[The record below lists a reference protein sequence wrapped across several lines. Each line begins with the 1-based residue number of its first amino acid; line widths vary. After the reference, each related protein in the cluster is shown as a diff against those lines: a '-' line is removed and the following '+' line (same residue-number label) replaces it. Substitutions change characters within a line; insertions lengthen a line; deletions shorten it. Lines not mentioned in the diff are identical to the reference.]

1 MFGKPAGERQL
12 WHRAERLER
21 ARRTMELNE
30 AIGQKLLL
38 SFEGTD
44 SVPSEIVE
52 SIRQRKMAGVT
63 LFRSRNILNPAQVRR
78 LTEMLQAEAREAG
91 ALPLLV
97 AADQEGGQLMA
108 VGDATPFPGNMALGA
123 ARSEKLA
130 RETGRAIA
138 TELAAM
144 GINVNYAPVCDVN
157 SNPENPVIGI
167 RSFGDDPVLASRLC
181 AAMIE
186 GIQSAGVAATAKH
199 FPGHGDTSSDSH
211 MGLPVVHH
219 DRETSEKVD
228 LPPFRAAVRSGAR
241 LVMTAHV
248 AYPALTGRDDLPATL
263 SPEILKG
270 ILRSEMDFR
279 GVVVSDAM
287 NMHAIAQGEPLWVDL
302 VTAAT
307 AGIDLLLM
315 AHELPVQAAAHTVLT
330 QAVRRGLIPW
340 DEILDSARRVQELR
354 QWVPGVPRSPL
365 DVVRSNAHMEIAR
378 RTAEQSVTLVKDDAG
393 LVPLRPD
400 PNDCIALVVP
410 RPQNLTPADTS
421 SYEKVALA
429 DAIRRRHPKV
439 EEISVSFALTDTEI
453 AGAKQRTKKCDL
465 AIVGTI
471 NAFVE
476 PRQVTLVKALLSTKT
491 PAVVAALRL
500 PYDLRAFPE
509 VPTYVC
515 TYSLQESAMEA
526 LAEALFGEIR
536 FQGHLPV
543 SL

>member
-1 MFGKPAGERQL
+1 
-12 WHRAERLER
+12 
-21 ARRTMELNE
+21 MEMNE

-44 SVPSEIVE
+44 SVPSEIVDA
-52 SIRQRKMAGVT
+52 IRQRKMAGVT

-78 LTEMLQAEAREAG
+78 LTEMLQAEARRAG
-91 ALPLLV
+91 TLPLLV

-108 VGDATPFPGNMALGA
+108 VGDTTPFPGNMALGA
-123 ARSEKLA
+123 ARSEELA

-144 GINVNYAPVCDVN
+144 GINVNYAPVCDIN

-167 RSFGDDPVLASRLC
+167 RSFGDDPALASRLC

-211 MGLPVVHH
+211 LRLPVVHH
-219 DRETSEKVD
+219 ERETLETVD
-228 LPPFRAAVRSGAR
+228 LPPFRAAIRSGVR

-270 ILRSEMDFR
+270 ILRSELGFG

-287 NMHAIAQGEPLWVDL
+287 NMHAIAQDEGLWVDL
-302 VTAAT
+302 VAA
-307 AGIDLLLM
+307 ARVGVDLLLL
-315 AHELPVQAAAHTVLT
+315 AHEPPVQAAAHAVLA
-330 QAVRRGLIPW
+330 QVVRRGLMPW
-340 DEILDSARRVQELR
+340 NEVVRSARRVQQLR
-354 QWVPGVPRSPL
+354 RWVSEVTRPPL
-365 DVVRSNAHMEIAR
+365 DVVRSNAHMEIAH

-393 LVPLRPD
+393 LIPLRLAPD
-400 PNDCIALVVP
+400 DCIAVIVP
-410 RPQNLTPADTS
+410 RPRNLTPADTS
-421 SYEKVALA
+421 SDEKVALA

-439 EEISVSFALTDTEI
+439 EEISVSFSPTDAEI
-453 AGAKQRTKKCDL
+453 GGARQRAKKCSL

-476 PRQVTLVKALLSTKT
+476 PKQVALVNAVLSTKT
-491 PAVVAALRL
+491 PTVVAALRL

-509 VPTYVC
+509 VATYVC
-515 TYSLQESAMEA
+515 TYSLQEPAMEA
-526 LAEALFGEIR
+526 LARALFGEIR
-536 FQGHLPV
+536 TQGHLPV